1 MGRHGTIAGRKAA
14 QDARRSNL
22 FTKYARAIT
31 VAAKAGGDPGYNALE
46 DSIEVVSKL
55 LFTPVNHM
63 CDFFAF
69 ATIHYFNDFFSSF
82 SFCQHQQSFWTTP
95 KKVDMEKDLVHDYS
109 RHKKRKKSNGTIPTL

>member
-1 MGRHGTIAGRKAA
+1 MII
-14 QDARRSNL
+14 L
-22 FTKYARAIT
+22 IT
-31 VAAKAGGDPGYNALE
+31 QSAFQHFHVPKFATVIYGNALE